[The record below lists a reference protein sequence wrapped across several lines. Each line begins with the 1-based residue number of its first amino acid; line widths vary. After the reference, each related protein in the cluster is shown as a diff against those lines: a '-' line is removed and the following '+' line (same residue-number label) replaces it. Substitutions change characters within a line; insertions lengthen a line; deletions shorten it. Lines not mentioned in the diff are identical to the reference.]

1 MAQTARWH
9 FLRELFECLV
19 VCVSVIIHP
28 PPRSPSPQSL
38 PPSRPPNPRPQILY
52 SFFSPLWDMPAAL
65 PPPSSPLV
73 FLAAVLG
80 KVGFPILVAIYR
92 APGAQQPLPFW
103 RRRRGWF
110 IVLILTSW
118 LPRRNEGE
126 GQGAARKSRAA
137 FPRRAHSSASGC
149 FNYAPPPASPPPPHP
164 AVPSYSYFLA
174 LCLCAFNCQCRLSG
188 VFPPPNQLYLC
199 RSKISNL
206 MQGSSC

>member
-9 FLRELFECLV
+9 FLRRLFECLG

-28 PPRSPSPQSL
+28 SPRPPSPQSL
-38 PPSRPPNPRPQILY
+38 PRSRPPNPRPQMLFD
-52 SFFSPLWDMPAAL
+52 SFFSPLRDMPAAL
-65 PPPSSPLV
+65 SPASSPLV

-103 RRRRGWF
+103 RRRRRGWF

-137 FPRRAHSSASGC
+137 FPQSAHSSASGC
-149 FNYAPPPASPPPPHP
+149 FNYAPPPASPPHPPTLQS
-164 AVPSYSYFLA
+164 ALYSYFLA
-174 LCLCAFNCQCRLSG
+174 LCLCAFNCQCRLS
-188 VFPPPNQLYLC
+188 
-199 RSKISNL
+199 
-206 MQGSSC
+206 